1 MKTHLLLIPAIALA
15 ISSCKEKPAM
25 TQDNEIK
32 EEVYGKMPDGREVK
46 IFTLSNKNGYIAK
59 VTEYGAILVS
69 VEAPDKDGN
78 VEDITHGFDDLK
90 GWLGNTP
97 YFGATV
103 GRFGNRIANGKFTL
117 DGKEYT
123 LPTNNEPGGIPCS
136 LHGGTEGFNQ
146 KLWTGKETDDG
157 VEFTYVSK
165 DGEEGYPGTLTVKV
179 TYSLND
185 DNELKWHAEATTDA
199 PTVINIV
206 NHTYWNLS
214 NDQNS
219 KILDHIV
226 TLNADHYLPTNPGLI
241 PTGEVAPVAG
251 TPMDFTKPTAI
262 GDRVEDDF
270 EALKLG
276 GGYDHAWVLN
286 KGEGVR
292 FAAKV
297 EDPKSGRVLEI
308 STDQPAIQF
317 YCGNFLDG
325 TVTGKDG
332 IAYGKRTAMALETE
346 GYPDAPNHPEFP
358 SSVLRPGE
366 KYEHTMIWKFSVE

>member
-1 MKTHLLLIPAIALA
+1 
-15 ISSCKEKPAM
+15 M